1 MDLFVGGAGNG
12 ARKRDYFYR
21 NTLVENGEL
30 GFERLEGI
38 SFADDTRDGQTPNFI
53 DYDNDGDLDFYI
65 TNWGGTLGGIAND
78 LYLND
83 GGTYIKISEQII
95 ATESDLSLAN
105 VWGDVDNDGDEDVYV
120 TNGNRSGGSTQNRL
134 YLNNGDATFTKVT
147 QGPAVE
153 DNIVTWGAS
162 LGDYDD
168 DGDLDLFV
176 SGQQGRHRLYRNDTD
191 TGNSWVKIDLVGTE
205 SNRTGVGAKVFAT
218 AIINGAT
225 VTQRREV
232 STQNSYLGHNS
243 LAVHFGFGD
252 ATKLETLII
261 QWPSGQVDE
270 FSALS
275 LNQTFIATEGQ
286 GVQPVD

>member
-1 MDLFVGGAGNG
+1 
-12 ARKRDYFYR
+12 
-21 NTLVENGEL
+21 
-30 GFERLEGI
+30 
-38 SFADDTRDGQTPNFI
+38 
-53 DYDNDGDLDFYI
+53 
-65 TNWGGTLGGIAND
+65 LGGIAND

-83 GGTYIKISEQII
+83 GGNYIKISEQLI
-95 ATESDLSLAN
+95 ATEIDLSLGN
-105 VWGDVDNDGDEDVYV
+105 VWGDVDNDGDQDVYV

-147 QGPAVE
+147 QGAAVE
-153 DNIVTWGAS
+153 DNIITWGSS

-176 SGQQGRHRLYRNDTD
+176 SGQQGRHRLYRNDSD
-191 TGNSWVKIDLVGTE
+191 NGNSWIRINLVGTA

-218 AIINGAT
+218 AIINGVT

-243 LAVHFGFGD
+243 LTVHFGFGD
-252 ATKLETLII
+252 ATELETLII

-275 LNQTFIATEGQ
+275 LNQTLIATEGQ
-286 GVQPVD
+286 GVQPLD